1 MERRFTGIIAL
12 FNKHFIKTGIVEVE
26 IGKFYSQ
33 MFDFRQQGD
42 YETLVVFEEEKVKR
56 WLETAE
62 EYMKTLEACIDNE
75 MIKVCN
81 EMNE

>member
-1 MERRFTGIIAL
+1 MTWKED
-12 FNKHFIKTGIVEVE
+12 FNFIKTGIVAVE

-42 YETLVVFEEEKVKR
+42 YETLIFFEEEKVKR

-62 EYMKTLEACIDNE
+62 KYMKILEDCIDNE
-75 MIKVCN
+75 MIGAMKAA
-81 EMNE
+81 E